1 MKPVILG
8 LVFVSAA
15 VLASAASA
23 AEDWNVFSRSA
34 RTIYLADVGGVST
47 VGDDTTIRIARVP
60 LDGAAGDYS
69 HSEEDVA
76 LRCAAKQARVVLEL
90 EFGPDGAEIDR
101 IENPTAEW
109 EDIAPNS
116 LTSYVQ
122 AIACDGARA
131 QGRNAASLKAFIDS
145 GRGR

>member
-1 MKPVILG
+1 MKPIMLTAILA
-8 LVFVSAA
+8 AA
-15 VLASAASA
+15 VVCASAASA
-23 AEDWNVFSRSA
+23 EEWNAFSSSTSTA
-34 RTIYLADVGGVST
+34 YLADISSISVL
-47 VGDDTTIRIARVP
+47 GDDTTIRIARVP
-60 LDGAAGDYS
+60 RDGPAGDYS
-69 HSEEDVA
+69 HRVEEVV
-76 LRCAAKQARVVLEL
+76 LRCAAKQARTVLEL